1 MGVATTEFRVH
12 KCKINK
18 DPDQGLRWSQPA
30 TALSYKLRQRA
41 MRAANE
47 ASMRSTCRMPAI
59 SFAPEWSLNL
69 LTVFLN
75 IWSCYFLND
84 VLRAAIT
91 FEPLHFPVHAKLN
104 TQYSRNTC
112 NSFGHFANSTQS
124 GLIRSACMWFSSR
137 HRDNPARY
145 PNTNRQICWLM
156 QWAAASGWRR
166 RWLSACFDLFQGRTE
181 IHLISFHW
189 LIIREKITVMALIK
203 VKFRQQVNSSWSTN
217 SRKKLWCTQVRRHYA
232 LLYKVELP

>member
-18 DPDQGLRWSQPA
+18 DLDYGLRWSEPA

-47 ASMRSTCRMPAI
+47 ASVRSTCRMPAI
-59 SFAPEWSLNL
+59 SFAFEWSLNL

-104 TQYSRNTC
+104 TQYSRNTS
-112 NSFGHFANSTQS
+112 NSF
-124 GLIRSACMWFSSR
+124 ACMWFFPSAQKQSR
-137 HRDNPARY
+137 PLSKHKPPDLLTNAVSCSLRLKKTLTVCLLWPLPGQNGNP
-145 PNTNRQICWLM
+145 P
-156 QWAAASGWRR
+156 
-166 RWLSACFDLFQGRTE
+166 D
-181 IHLISFHW
+181 LIS
-189 LIIREKITVMALIK
+189 L
-203 VKFRQQVNSSWSTN
+203 TN
-217 SRKKLWCTQVRRHYA
+217 Y
-232 LLYKVELP
+232 

>member
-18 DPDQGLRWSQPA
+18 DLDYGLRWSEPA

-47 ASMRSTCRMPAI
+47 ASVRSTCRMPAI
-59 SFAPEWSLNL
+59 SFAFEWSLNL

-104 TQYSRNTC
+104 TQYSRNTS
-112 NSFGHFANSTQS
+112 NSFGHFA
-124 GLIRSACMWFSSR
+124 IRKVAAQLACGFSPQ
-137 HRDNPARY
+137 HRNNPGRY

-156 QWAAASGWRR
+156 QWVAASGWRR

-203 VKFRQQVNSSWSTN
+203 VRQQVNSSWSTN
-217 SRKKLWCTQVRRHYA
+217 SRKKLWWTQARCHSA
-232 LLYKVELP
+232 LLLFQYSKQ

>member
-18 DPDQGLRWSQPA
+18 DLDYGLRWSEAA

-47 ASMRSTCRMPAI
+47 ASVRSTCRMPAI
-59 SFAPEWSLNL
+59 SFAFEWSLNL

-104 TQYSRNTC
+104 TEYSRNTS
-112 NSFGHFANSTQS
+112 NSFGHFANQ
-124 GLIRSACMWFSSR
+124 LACGFSPQ
-137 HRDNPARY
+137 HRNNPGRY

-156 QWAAASGWRR
+156 QWVAASGWRR

-189 LIIREKITVMALIK
+189 LIIREQNNCDGTDKSKTAGQLE
-203 VKFRQQVNSSWSTN
+203 
-217 SRKKLWCTQVRRHYA
+217 LE
-232 LLYKVELP
+232 YKQ

>member
-18 DPDQGLRWSQPA
+18 DLDYGLRWSEPA

-47 ASMRSTCRMPAI
+47 ASVRSTCRMPAI
-59 SFAPEWSLNL
+59 SFAFEWSLNL

-104 TQYSRNTC
+104 TQYSRNTS
-112 NSFGHFANSTQS
+112 NSFGHMQAERPLCYSQS
-124 GLIRSACMWFSSR
+124 GRSACMWFFPSAQKQSR
-137 HRDNPARY
+137 PLSKHKPPDLLTNAVSCSLRLKKTLTVCLLWPLPGQNGNP
-145 PNTNRQICWLM
+145 P
-156 QWAAASGWRR
+156 
-166 RWLSACFDLFQGRTE
+166 D
-181 IHLISFHW
+181 LIS
-189 LIIREKITVMALIK
+189 L
-203 VKFRQQVNSSWSTN
+203 TN
-217 SRKKLWCTQVRRHYA
+217 Y
-232 LLYKVELP
+232 

>member
-18 DPDQGLRWSQPA
+18 DLDYGLRWSEPA

-47 ASMRSTCRMPAI
+47 ASVRSTCRMPAI
-59 SFAPEWSLNL
+59 SFAFEWSLNL

-104 TQYSRNTC
+104 TQYSRNTS
-112 NSFGHFANSTQS
+112 NSFGHFAQ
-124 GLIRSACMWFSSR
+124 LACGFSPQ
-137 HRDNPARY
+137 HRNNPGRY

-156 QWAAASGWRR
+156 QWVAASGWRR

-203 VKFRQQVNSSWSTN
+203 VRQQVNSS
-217 SRKKLWCTQVRRHYA
+217 
-232 LLYKVELP
+232 

>member
-18 DPDQGLRWSQPA
+18 DLDYGLRWSEPA

-47 ASMRSTCRMPAI
+47 ASVRSTCRMPAI
-59 SFAPEWSLNL
+59 SFAFEWSLNL

-91 FEPLHFPVHAKLN
+91 FEPLHFHVHAKLN
-104 TQYSRNTC
+104 TQYSRNTS
-112 NSFGHFANSTQS
+112 NSFAQ
-124 GLIRSACMWFSSR
+124 LACGFSPQ
-137 HRDNPARY
+137 HRNNPGRY

-156 QWAAASGWRR
+156 QWVAASGWRR

-203 VKFRQQVNSSWSTN
+203 VRQQVNSSWSTN
-217 SRKKLWCTQVRRHYA
+217 SRKKLWCTQARCHSA
-232 LLYKVELP
+232 LLLFQYSKQ